1 MSADRRIACRNR
13 NQVVASSR
21 LDILAQT
28 ADVTAAKR
36 CDAGGLMLSSDLNG
50 GLDGTVCSHRSEVLS
65 AIDNGGGVRGTSY
78 LNRCTGTD
86 GTVDDKLQVF
96 RDAKYAM

>member
-13 NQVVASSR
+13 NQVVASGR
-21 LDILAQT
+21 FDILSQT

-36 CDAGGLMLSSDLNG
+36 CDAGGLVLSSDLNG
-50 GLDGTVCSHRSEVLS
+50 GLNGTVCSHRSEVLF
-65 AIDNGGGVRGTSY
+65 AIDNRGGVRGSSHF
-78 LNRCTGTD
+78 NRRAGTD

-96 RDAKYAM
+96 RDAKYTM